1 MQFLSDRDVK
11 LFGGSE
17 QLLSCHS
24 AVIARVLGSVLS
36 CASVRLHGRGTCGFR
51 SSSCLAAGCNFFVE
65 PCRQAA
71 WWHGAVAVVLLG
83 GDCLGLG
90 PSLAWGLEQAL
101 FGRQAAW
108 RLGKLMIAGSVLVS
122 GRCCAIK
129 LLGGR
134 FNCR

>member
-1 MQFLSDRDVK
+1 MSLGGDCKGLGLCFVLCFCQASWQRHLWLSVVK
-11 LFGGSE
+11 LLGG
-17 QLLSCHS
+17 
-24 AVIARVLGSVLS
+24 RVQ
-36 CASVRLHGRGTCGFR
+36 
-51 SSSCLAAGCNFFVE
+51 FFVV

-71 WWHGAVAVVLLG
+71 WWHGAVAVVLLS

-90 PSLAWGLEQAL
+90 PNLAWGLEQAL

-108 RLGKLMIAGSVLVS
+108 RLGKLMIAGSVFVS

-134 FNCR
+134 FNCH